1 VMARD
6 YVVLLGILVLSS
18 LLVIL
23 ANIIVDLLQTLLDPR
38 IRVR

>member
-1 VMARD
+1 MARD